1 MASSVCES
9 RTKTTGS
16 APARPDLCNDT
27 GVDSPY
33 VPGYLLEQQLGIGS
47 HGSVWV
53 AREEGS
59 GEIVAVK
66 LLAIPSPQQR
76 AEARQEALALTTVD
90 HPHLVPIYRV
100 VEIDGGLA
108 LVMALADGGNLA
120 GLLAARRV
128 LDPGEVVTI
137 CAPLADAL
145 SEVHRRGVVHG
156 EVQPANILFTA
167 DGRPMLSDLGVARL
181 TGQAPVRIPGFTAPE
196 VEAGQWPVPASDVYG
211 MAATAVLA
219 LTGYLPGKPL
229 TLPGIAPATY
239 GALARALHP
248 EPDRRLDAAS
258 LSNAMFALADPEP
271 VGLIANTGEFSEV
284 TSTDEVPIVDADAD
298 AEAGRR
304 GGRRARGRAQPEQ
317 SEEPPTSKERR
328 RPRSRKDVL
337 LVGLALLVALPV
349 VGLGAYGV
357 WNQLRGEDANMLP
370 GAGRVTSQA
379 GTEEP
384 QDLCG
389 GAQPAPTE
397 APPAVTDWT
406 PVVEGLFRL
415 RATAFTELDPEL
427 LCQIFAPTSPHLA
440 TDYELIQAYEEE
452 GVRPR
457 GLSFEVVNVEVISGE
472 GELPVVLEI
481 TDRVTAY
488 ELVDE
493 NGEVV
498 EQLAGVPEGTWR
510 AELVVAA
517 DASGYRFS

>member
-1 MASSVCES
+1 
-9 RTKTTGS
+9 
-16 APARPDLCNDT
+16 
-27 GVDSPY
+27 VDSPF
-33 VPGYLLEQQLGIGS
+33 VPGYLLEQRLGIGS

-53 AREEGS
+53 AREESS

-66 LLAIPSPQQR
+66 LLTIPSPQQR
-76 AEARQEALALTTVD
+76 AEAQQEALALTAVD
-90 HPHLVPIYRV
+90 HPHLLPVYGVI
-100 VEIDGGLA
+100 EIDGGLA
-108 LVMALADGGNLA
+108 LVMAYADGGNLA
-120 GLLAARRV
+120 DLIAARQV

-145 SEVHRRGVVHG
+145 SEIHRRGVVHG
-156 EVQPANILFTA
+156 EVLPANVLFSA
-167 DGRPMLSDLGVARL
+167 DGRPMLSDLGVVRL
-181 TGQAPVRIPGFTAPE
+181 TGQAPTRVPGLTAPE

-229 TLPGIAPATY
+229 TLPGIAPATH

-248 EPDRRLDAAS
+248 EPERRLDAAS

-271 VGLIANTGEFSEV
+271 VGLIANTGEFTEIAAA
-284 TSTDEVPIVDADAD
+284 DE
-298 AEAGRR
+298 AEDEGATVGRH
-304 GGRRARGRAQPEQ
+304 GGRRSRKRGRQTAQPAV
-317 SEEPPTSKERR
+317 EPAPPAVEPTPADKER

-357 WNQLRGEDANMLP
+357 WNQLRGEDVSMLP
-370 GAGRVTSQA
+370 GAGRVTSPS
-379 GTEEP
+379 GTEVS

-389 GAQPAPTE
+389 GLQPAPTE
-397 APPAVTDWT
+397 QPPPVTDWT
-406 PVVEGLFRL
+406 PVVEGLFTL

-427 LCQIFAPTSPHLA
+427 LCDLFAPTSQHLA
-440 TDYELIQAYEEE
+440 ADYELIQDYQEA
-452 GVRPR
+452 GVRPV
-457 GLSFEVVNVEVISGE
+457 GLRFEVVNVELVSEE

-481 TDRVTAY
+481 TDRITAY
-488 ELVDE
+488 DLVDE
-493 NGEVV
+493 DGEVV
-498 EQLAGVPEGTWR
+498 ERLEGVAEGRWR

>member
-1 MASSVCES
+1 MH
-9 RTKTTGS
+9 RRG
-16 APARPDLCNDT
+16 PAFATIR

-33 VPGYLLEQQLGIGS
+33 VPGYLLEQRLGVGS
-47 HGSVWV
+47 YGSVWV

-59 GEIVAVK
+59 GEVVAVK
-66 LLAIPSPQQR
+66 LLAIASPQQR
-76 AEARQEALALTTVD
+76 AEAQQEAMALTTVD
-90 HPHLVPIYRV
+90 HPHLVPIYGV
-100 VEIDGGLA
+100 IEVQDGLA
-108 LVMALADGGNLA
+108 LVMSIADGGNLA
-120 GLLAARRV
+120 DLLAARRV

-145 SEVHRRGVVHG
+145 SEIHRRGVVHG
-156 EVQPANILFTA
+156 DVQPANILFTA
-167 DGRPMLSDLGVARL
+167 DGRPMLSDLGTARL
-181 TGQAPVRIPGFTAPE
+181 AGRLPQPRPGLTAPE

-211 MAATAVLA
+211 IAATALLA
-219 LTGYLPGKPL
+219 LTGYLPSTPL

-239 GALARALHP
+239 GALARALD
-248 EPDRRLDAAS
+248 PDPGRRLDSAS

-271 VGLIANTGEFSEV
+271 VGLIPTTGELPEV
-284 TSTDEVPIVDADAD
+284 GTTGAAPVADGEPD
-298 AEAGRR
+298 PDTRPGHR
-304 GGRRARGRAQPEQ
+304 GGRRARGRGRPDR
-317 SEEPPTSKERR
+317 EEGFEPTKDRR

-379 GTEEP
+379 GTEQP

-397 APPAVTDWT
+397 EPPAVTDWT
-406 PVVEGLFRL
+406 PVVESMFEL
-415 RATAFTELDPEL
+415 RARAFTELDPEL
-427 LCQIFAPTSPHLA
+427 LCQIFAPTSQHLA
-440 TDYELIQAYEEE
+440 ADYELIQAYQDE
-452 GVRPR
+452 GVRPQ
-457 GLSFEVVNVEVISGE
+457 GLQFEVVNVEVLSAE
-472 GELPVVLEI
+472 GDLPVVLEI
-481 TDRVTAY
+481 TDRISAY

-493 NGEVV
+493 DGEVV
-498 EQLAGVPEGTWR
+498 EQLEGVPEGTWR

>member
-1 MASSVCES
+1 MPRAMHEYG
-9 RTKTTGS
+9 RTFATI
-16 APARPDLCNDT
+16 R

-33 VPGYLLEQQLGIGS
+33 VPGYRLEQQLGVGS

-59 GEIVAVK
+59 GEVVAVK
-66 LLAIPSPQQR
+66 LLAIPSPEQR
-76 AEARQEALALTTVD
+76 AEAQQEALALTTVD
-90 HPHLVPIYRV
+90 HPHLVPVYGV
-100 VEIDGGLA
+100 VEIEGGLA
-108 LVMALADGGNLA
+108 LVIALADGGNLA
-120 GLLAARRV
+120 DLLAARGV

-145 SEVHRRGVVHG
+145 SEVHSRGVVHG

-181 TGQAPVRIPGFTAPE
+181 TGQPPALVPGLTAPE
-196 VEAGQWPVPASDVYG
+196 IEAGQWPVPASDVYG

-219 LTGYLPGKPL
+219 LTGYLPGRPL
-229 TLPGIAPATY
+229 TLPGIAPATH

-271 VGLIANTGEFSEV
+271 VGLVASTGEFDQV
-284 TSTDEVPIVDADAD
+284 ASTGEGPAVDADSAAA
-298 AEAGRR
+298 AETGRR
-304 GGRRARGRAQPEQ
+304 GGRRIRGRGRAEPP
-317 SEEPPTSKERR
+317 EEPEAPATKERR
-328 RPRSRKDVL
+328 RPRSRKDML

-349 VGLGAYGV
+349 VGLGAWGV

-379 GTEEP
+379 ATEEP

-397 APPAVTDWT
+397 EPPEVTDWA
-406 PVVEGLFRL
+406 PVVEGLFNL
-415 RATAFTELDPEL
+415 RARAFAELDAEL

-440 TDYELIQAYEEE
+440 ADYELIQDYQDA

-457 GLSFEVVNVEVISGE
+457 GLSFEVVDVELISEE

-481 TDRVTAY
+481 TDRTPSY

-493 NGEVV
+493 DGEVV
-498 EQLAGVPEGTWR
+498 EQLEGFREGTWH

>member
-1 MASSVCES
+1 VRGE
-9 RTKTTGS
+9 
-16 APARPDLCNDT
+16 LCNDT
-27 GVDSPY
+27 HVDSPY
-33 VPGYLLEQQLGIGS
+33 VPGYLLDQQLGIGS

-53 AREEGS
+53 AREEGT
-59 GEIVAVK
+59 GETVAVK
-66 LLAIPSPQQR
+66 LLAIASPEQR
-76 AEARQEALALTTVD
+76 AEAQDEALALTSVD
-90 HPHLVPIYRV
+90 HPHLVPIYGV

-120 GLLAARRV
+120 DLIAARGV

-181 TGQAPVRIPGFTAPE
+181 TGQPPALVRGFTAPE
-196 VEAGQWPVPASDVYG
+196 VEAGQWPVPASDVFG

-219 LTGYLPGKPL
+219 LTGRLPGRPL
-229 TLPGIAPATY
+229 TLPGIAPATH

-248 EPDRRLDAAS
+248 EPQRRLDAAAF
-258 LSNAMFALADPEP
+258 SNAMFALADPEP
-271 VGLIANTGEFSEV
+271 VGLIASTGELGTVGS
-284 TSTDEVPIVDADAD
+284 
-298 AEAGRR
+298 AEESVAEPEPARR
-304 GGRRARGRAQPEQ
+304 GGRRGRGRPGPEADGDRAP
-317 SEEPPTSKERR
+317 EAEPSGMKRR

-337 LVGLALLVALPV
+337 LLVLVLLFALPV
-349 VGLGAYGV
+349 VGLGAWGV

-370 GAGRVTSQA
+370 GAGRVTSPS

-389 GAQPAPTE
+389 GLQPAPTE
-397 APPAVTDWT
+397 APPDVEDWT
-406 PVVEGLFRL
+406 PVVENLFTL

-427 LCQIFAPTSPHLA
+427 LCQVFAPTSPHLA
-440 TDYELIQAYEEE
+440 ADYELIQEYTDA
-452 GVRPR
+452 GMTPR
-457 GLSFEVVNVEVISGE
+457 GLQFEVVNVELLSEE

-481 TDRVTAY
+481 TDRAPGY

-493 NGEVV
+493 EGEVV
-498 EQLAGVPEGTWR
+498 AQEDGFPEGSWR

>member
-1 MASSVCES
+1 M
-9 RTKTTGS
+9 
-16 APARPDLCNDT
+16 
-27 GVDSPY
+27 
-33 VPGYLLEQQLGIGS
+33 LEQRLGIGS

-66 LLAIPSPQQR
+66 LLAVPSPQQR
-76 AEARQEALALTTVD
+76 AEAQQEALALTTVD
-90 HPHLVPIYRV
+90 HPHLVPIYGV

-120 GLLAARRV
+120 DLLAVRGV

-145 SEVHRRGVVHG
+145 SEIHRRGVAHG

-167 DGRPMLSDLGVARL
+167 DGRPMLSDLGVVRL
-181 TGQAPVRIPGFTAPE
+181 TGRPPALLPGLTAPE

-219 LTGYLPGKPL
+219 LTGYVPGKPL
-229 TLPGIAPATY
+229 TLPGIAPATH
-239 GALARALHP
+239 GALARALNP
-248 EPDRRLDAAS
+248 EPGRRLDAAS

-271 VGLIANTGEFSEV
+271 VALVANTGEFSEITTTGEAPV
-284 TSTDEVPIVDADAD
+284 QDA
-298 AEAGRR
+298 AEPGRG
-304 GGRRARGRAQPEQ
+304 GGRRARGRGRP
-317 SEEPPTSKERR
+317 EPPEESEPPATKERR

-397 APPAVTDWT
+397 APPQVTDWT
-406 PVVEGLFRL
+406 PVVEGMFTL
-415 RATAFTELDPEL
+415 RAQAFTELDPML
-427 LCQIFAPTSPHLA
+427 LCQIFAPTSQHLA
-440 TDYELIQAYEEE
+440 ADYELIQAYQDE

-457 GLSFEVVNVEVISGE
+457 GLQFEVVNVEVVSAE
-472 GELPVVLEI
+472 GDLPVVLEI
-481 TDRVTAY
+481 TDRITAY

-493 NGEVV
+493 DGEVV
-498 EQLAGVPEGTWR
+498 EQLEGVPEGTWR